1 MTKRT
6 RSEYERDGL
15 PLGAEGIHI
24 VATSEAE
31 ASTAQELPRE
41 EKGSVGL
48 PGSVVPGRASVA
60 EVESDEESAQKLAKA
75 NEEILKGLGD
85 CPFWALLSRAG
96 YEMW

>member
-6 RSEYERDGL
+6 RSEYEGNGL
-15 PLGAEGIHI
+15 PLVAEGIHT

-31 ASTAQELPRE
+31 TSTAKELPRGE
-41 EKGSVGL
+41 RDSVGL

-60 EVESDEESAQKLAKA
+60 EVEYDEESAQELAKA

-96 YEMW
+96 YELW